1 MGPTGPEID
10 SVTGSATKT
19 LEDQVSEGGAESGAY
34 DPDLAKIIAAWPDL
48 PADARARML
57 ELLEAEEQRR

>member
-10 SVTGSATKT
+10 SVTGSTTKT

-48 PADARARML
+48 STTTRTKVLDIL
-57 ELLEAEEQRR
+57 NAEKQE